1 MFLVGLSQRVSVLA
15 RIRPPAVNGVL
26 RKRRFGNQRSRQQP
40 LSLAATMVAEVKPGA
55 FRRQIACTD

>member
-1 MFLVGLSQRVSVLA
+1 MLA